1 MMRFYRSGKDAK
13 LSDDLDMT
21 INAHFYNLQ
30 NNDGTATMMATEL
43 RIGYNE
49 EFMTNIIEAFES

>member
-1 MMRFYRSGKDAK
+1 MMRFYRGEKDNK

-21 INAHFYNLQ
+21 INAHFYNLY
-30 NNDGTATMMATEL
+30 NHDGTSTMMATEL

-49 EFMTNIIEAFES
+49 EFMTNISEAFKS